1 MAHNNI
7 EIEIQVNIEK
17 SDSLLDFLS
26 KNADFQSEKRQ
37 IDEYFSPKHED
48 FLGSRPVT
56 RWLRIRDDG
65 KKRFINYKNWH
76 HDDNGKSLYCD
87 EYETTIDDPDQIRK
101 IFLSLNLKSIGTV
114 DKIRKIWIYQDYEI
128 AIDSVKGL
136 GDFVEIEY
144 VGKDGGVNPKVVTDE
159 MISFLKK
166 LDCGKI
172 KRNHLGYPF
181 LILFPEEAKYE
192 TY

>member
-7 EIEIQVNIEK
+7 EIEIQVNIENPGP
-17 SDSLLDFLS
+17 LMEFLS
-26 KNADFQSEKRQ
+26 KNADFRSEKRQ
-37 IDEYFSPKHED
+37 IDEYFSPKHEN
-48 FLGSRPVT
+48 FLDSRPIT

-65 KKRFINYKNWH
+65 KKRFVNYKNWH
-76 HDDNGKSLYCD
+76 LDDDGKSLYCD
-87 EYETTIDDPDQIRK
+87 EHETTIDDPDQIRK
-101 IFLSLNLKSIGTV
+101 IFSFLNIKSIGTV
-114 DKIRKIWIYQDYEI
+114 DKIRKTWVYRDYEI

-144 VGKDGGVNPKVVTDE
+144 IGKNDSVDPKVVTDE
-159 MISFLKK
+159 MISFLKR

-172 KRNHLGYPF
+172 QRNHLGYPF
-181 LILFPEEAKYE
+181 LILFPEEARYE